1 MRPESFVRATAHHPQ
16 PLVLRGS
23 LSRTFGSL
31 IGFLAA
37 LFLLLGLYLLRD
49 AFEHPLAAESVGV
62 LAASISITIA
72 AVLFYYLLRP
82 RRAQLPRTERFR
94 HEG

>member
-1 MRPESFVRATAHHPQ
+1 MRPESFVRATAHHPR
-16 PLVLRGS
+16 PLALRGS

-49 AFEHPLAAESVGV
+49 AFEHPLAAESAGV

-72 AVLFYYLLRP
+72 AILFYYLLRP

-94 HEG
+94 REG